1 MLPIFIITCGCFS
14 SSKDL
19 TCTIDDEFEGIQTTI
34 TVVTKFSKK
43 TALSSKA
50 TAVMHFDTEDE
61 AQEYYNSMDEQES
74 GTLDG
79 SDLIVVT
86 EQEFTEEDDVA
97 SRSELKILFENSGY
111 TCK

>member
-1 MLPIFIITCGCFS
+1 
-14 SSKDL
+14 
-19 TCTIDDEFEGIQTTI
+19 
-34 TVVTKFSKK
+34 
-43 TALSSKA
+43 
-50 TAVMHFDTEDE
+50 
-61 AQEYYNSMDEQES
+61 MDEQES